1 MSIVKDALIAEIKEK
16 AQISQEYYDKI
27 QNAKTN
33 AKAKHYKKKL
43 AEHNNVLA
51 DLIISLDKLN
61 NTEYNSQDT
70 SNNDKNGNHVDDEH
84 ESNRED

>member
-16 AQISQEYYDKI
+16 AEISQEYYNKI
-27 QNAKTN
+27 QTAKTK

-61 NTEYNSQDT
+61 NSKYNSQDT
-70 SNNDKNGNHVDDEH
+70 SNKDNNGNNIDDER
-84 ESNRED
+84 ECNR

>member
-16 AQISQEYYDKI
+16 AEISQEYYNKI
-27 QNAKTN
+27 RTAKTN
-33 AKAKHYKKKL
+33 AKAQHYKKKL

-61 NTEYNSQDT
+61 NSEYNSQDT
-70 SNNDKNGNHVDDEH
+70 SNKDKNGNNIDDER
-84 ESNRED
+84 ECNRES

>member
-16 AQISQEYYDKI
+16 AQVSQEYYDKI
-27 QNAKTN
+27 RTAKTN
-33 AKAKHYKKKL
+33 AKANHYKKKL

-61 NTEYNSQDT
+61 NSDYNSQDT
-70 SNNDKNGNHVDDEH
+70 SNNDKNGNNIDDEH
-84 ESNRED
+84 ERNRES